1 MNTYEII
8 KLIKRNGEV
17 ILKTTGDNLK
27 VLELCTCF
35 ASMIFFTSQGNTVEI
50 QVSM

>member
-1 MNTYEII
+1 MKII

-27 VLELCTCF
+27 VKELCTCCLHDNI
-35 ASMIFFTSQGNTVEI
+35 SYQGDTVEI
-50 QVSM
+50 MVSA